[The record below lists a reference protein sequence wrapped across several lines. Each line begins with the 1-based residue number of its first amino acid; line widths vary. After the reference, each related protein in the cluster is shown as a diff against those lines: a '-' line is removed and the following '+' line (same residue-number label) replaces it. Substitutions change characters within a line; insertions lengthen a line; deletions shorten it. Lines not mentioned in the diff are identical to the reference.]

1 MAPRPETGRHSSRG
15 SLSAWQV
22 KSIINSVKPSTMD
35 LVLWNNSL
43 SLPLLVVLGLLLD
56 DPAGLIASIPSITA
70 HGWMVVIVSFVL
82 AGQIAFAGFMLQ
94 AVVSP
99 TSATLINHMVKVCTF
114 VASHMVFHD
123 QFGIWMLVG
132 AVLTLAGTV
141 WYSSEGAIRQAATNK
156 ATAGGSQAA
165 ASGRDGG
172 TEEAT
177 NGPSPNKPIGEGTQ
191 LLGNAPRA

>member
-1 MAPRPETGRHSSRG
+1 
-15 SLSAWQV
+15 
-22 KSIINSVKPSTMD
+22 MD

-56 DPAGLIASIPSITA
+56 DPAGLVASIPSISA
-70 HGWMVVIVSFVL
+70 HGWLVVIVSFVL

-141 WYSSEGAIRQAATNK
+141 WYSSEGAVRQAQAAANK
-156 ATAGGSQAA
+156 ATAGGSQAG
-165 ASGRDGG
+165 ASGSDGEAA

-177 NGPSPNKPIGEGTQ
+177 NGPSGNGKPIGEGTQ
-191 LLGNAPRA
+191 LLGNSSRA

>member
-1 MAPRPETGRHSSRG
+1 MGRGAWAADHVYARG
-15 SLSAWQV
+15 STAWQV

-56 DPAGLIASIPSITA
+56 DPAGLIASIPSISA
-70 HGWMVVIVSFVL
+70 HGWLVVIVSFVL

-123 QFGIWMLVG
+123 QFGIWMV
-132 AVLTLAGTV
+132 TPHPRSNSPKTHLA
-141 WYSSEGAIRQAATNK
+141 
-156 ATAGGSQAA
+156 
-165 ASGRDGG
+165 
-172 TEEAT
+172 
-177 NGPSPNKPIGEGTQ
+177 
-191 LLGNAPRA
+191 RARHRLP